1 METIAYQL
9 TTCSGL
15 IVSPRSALA
24 FYRDLDEFSLEKVED
39 SEYLAKSRLKVI
51 YPFYQYGIY
60 TAYNPEGAAYYLP
73 GSSVKGALCRGTSV
87 EGGLMLL

>member
-51 YPFYQYGIY
+51 YPFTSMGY
-60 TAYNPEGAAYYLP
+60 TLLTILK
-73 GSSVKGALCRGTSV
+73 VRRIICRV
-87 EGGLMLL
+87 LR

>member
-51 YPFYQYGIY
+51 
-60 TAYNPEGAAYYLP
+60 
-73 GSSVKGALCRGTSV
+73 
-87 EGGLMLL
+87 